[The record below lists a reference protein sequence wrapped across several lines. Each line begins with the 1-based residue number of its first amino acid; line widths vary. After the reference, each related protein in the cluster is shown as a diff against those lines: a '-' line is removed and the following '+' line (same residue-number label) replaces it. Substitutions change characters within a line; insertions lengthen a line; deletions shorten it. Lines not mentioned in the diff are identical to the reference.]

1 MKPEVI
7 KEKLKVD
14 LERLKI
20 SVAIVVLLTSGLVGL
35 LFKGISST
43 LSIVLLCLGIIGE
56 LLFGLYAIIL
66 NVNISNLL
74 REWEGE
80 ND

>member
-1 MKPEVI
+1 
-7 KEKLKVD
+7 
-14 LERLKI
+14 
-20 SVAIVVLLTSGLVGL
+20 
-35 LFKGISST
+35 
-43 LSIVLLCLGIIGE
+43 LLCLGIIGE